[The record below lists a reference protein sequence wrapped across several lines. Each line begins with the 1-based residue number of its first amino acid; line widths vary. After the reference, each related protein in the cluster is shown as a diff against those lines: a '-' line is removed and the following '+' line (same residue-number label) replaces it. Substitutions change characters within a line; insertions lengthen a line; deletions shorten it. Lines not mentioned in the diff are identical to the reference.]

1 MNEDR
6 VIGAGRD
13 MAGKVEFKVGSA
25 VGDQDMQTDG
35 MIDRVAG
42 VFQNGYGAARDV
54 AADAAEV
61 APVLMEEAAN
71 RGRDLGRRIDNVV
84 RENLGDNG
92 PLYLLA
98 GAIGLVGLGLFA
110 VSQVRQGSG
119 GASRSQTARPAARTR
134 RAPAKRTAK
143 AKSAAA

>member
-13 MAGKVEFKVGSA
+13 IAGKVEWKVGDA
-25 VGDQDMQTDG
+25 LNDQDMQADG
-35 MIDRVAG
+35 VVNRVAG
-42 VFQNGYGAARDV
+42 AFQNGYGIARD
-54 AADAAEV
+54 AADDAVEV
-61 APVLMEEAAN
+61 APALLERAADH
-71 RGRDLGRRIDNVV
+71 GRDLGRRVDTVV

-92 PLYLLA
+92 ALYLLA

-110 VSQVRQGSG
+110 VSRARQSSG
-119 GASRSQTARPAARTR
+119 RTPRSQITRPAAR
-134 RAPAKRTAK
+134 RAPARRTAK

>member
-119 GASRSQTARPAARTR
+119 GASRSQATRPAARTR

>member
-13 MAGKVEFKVGSA
+13 MAGKVEFKVGGA
-25 VGDQDMQTDG
+25 LGDQDMQTDG

-71 RGRDLGRRIDNVV
+71 RGRDLGRRIDTVV

-110 VSQVRQGSG
+110 VSQARQGWSL
-119 GASRSQTARPAARTR
+119 SSPLRTARPAARTR

-143 AKSAAA
+143 AKTAVA

>member
-13 MAGKVEFKVGSA
+13 IAGNVEWKVGDA
-25 VGDQDMQTDG
+25 LNDRDMQADG
-35 MIDRVAG
+35 VVNRVAG
-42 VFQNGYGAARDV
+42 VFQNGYGIARD
-54 AADAAEV
+54 AADDAAEV
-61 APVLMEEAAN
+61 APVLLERAAD
-71 RGRDLGRRIDNVV
+71 RSRDLGRRVDTVV

-92 PLYLLA
+92 ALYLLA

-110 VSQVRQGSG
+110 VSRARQGS
-119 GASRSQTARPAARTR
+119 SRTPRSQIKRPAAR
-134 RAPAKRTAK
+134 RAPARRTAR

>member
-13 MAGKVEFKVGSA
+13 MAGKVEFKVGNA
-25 VGDQDMQTDG
+25 VGDKDMQTDG

-119 GASRSQTARPAARTR
+119 GTSRSQTARPAARTR

>member
-13 MAGKVEFKVGSA
+13 MAGKVEFKVGNA

-119 GASRSQTARPAARTR
+119 GASRSQATRPAARAR